1 MERELS
7 AYDDAGAMYQAQ
19 GSNAFTRSF
28 RQTLTRDDKIK
39 TNISVRTVSLK
50 NSTDCEVNKMNI
62 IRIYTRSQIQP
73 ILEKY
78 IYQAYENDLKA
89 IKVTVLYPVNDQES
103 KRIIEL

>member
-1 MERELS
+1 M
-7 AYDDAGAMYQAQ
+7 D
-19 GSNAFTRSF
+19 
-28 RQTLTRDDKIK
+28 
-39 TNISVRTVSLK
+39 
-50 NSTDCEVNKMNI
+50 I

-78 IYQAYENDLKA
+78 IYQAYANDLKA